1 MNTTKQQRRAF
12 VLNAKKQWKKGLI
25 SKQEYENIQK
35 QMAELG
41 RQQHEALTKRI
52 QEEQSTL
59 NIADQ
64 KRNILDIEL
73 SDDEFIP
80 EDLEE

>member
-64 KRNILDIEL
+64 KRDILDIEL

>member
-59 NIADQ
+59 IIADQ
-64 KRNILDIEL
+64 KRDILDIEL